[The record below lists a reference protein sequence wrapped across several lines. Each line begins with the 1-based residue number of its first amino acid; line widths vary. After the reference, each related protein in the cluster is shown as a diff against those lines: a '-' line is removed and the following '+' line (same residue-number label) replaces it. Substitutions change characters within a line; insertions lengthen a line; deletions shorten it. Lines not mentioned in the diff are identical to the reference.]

1 MRLSSEAL
9 SDIID
14 VLNAHLILSNAE
26 LKLFGSR
33 VNDQAK
39 GGDIDLLVVFPNTL
53 TYEHALEKK
62 LMILVDLKQ
71 KLGDQKIDL
80 IFATPNLILSDPF
93 LDMIDENAIV
103 LYKWH

>member
-53 TYEHALEKK
+53 AYEHALEKK